1 MPAPTTGAGI
11 FDERQAPTVDTNEYR
26 QMIEDY
32 VARQQEL
39 VALKEQGEA
48 PDALLRRF
56 AELFPEYS
64 VEGMHPMPFVL
75 ASIVKIGLHIQLGS
89 DGDLAEARR
98 LLPEAVSALMSAV
111 QQVHVASAAIAPLMQ
126 FANDV
131 GDDDTFCRLAALNDA
146 LAFGQT
152 FGAEVIIGGGFP
164 PMPAAEPEAAEPVG
178 FTLTDGRW
186 LEFGGQGDRY
196 RKNMAALRL
205 MRQLQAE
212 NRPATPDEQWLLAH
226 YSAFGESALLNRA
239 IDDDTEFQALTSQ
252 AERHAITE
260 AALTAFYTPQEF
272 LDILWDT
279 LAPVLRAYSGT
290 LHILE
295 PAFGVGMFVATMPMD
310 IRQRSNITAIELD
323 QVSSDIA
330 GYLHPDVNLLKATAF
345 EDAVLEDGTY
355 DLVVSNVP
363 FSGTKVFYPPFA
375 EPYLKRCLHD
385 FFIARSIQL
394 VRPGGLVCV
403 LTSYGT
409 MDKADERTREWI
421 AERADLVAALRL
433 PQGAFASNSGTMC
446 GADLLIFCR
455 K

>member
-1 MPAPTTGAGI
+1 MTLDHTRDTATIDTTA
-11 FDERQAPTVDTNEYR
+11 
-26 QMIEDY
+26 
-32 VARQQEL
+32 
-39 VALKEQGEA
+39 
-48 PDALLRRF
+48 
-56 AELFPEYS
+56 
-64 VEGMHPMPFVL
+64 
-75 ASIVKIGLHIQLGS
+75 
-89 DGDLAEARR
+89 
-98 LLPEAVSALMSAV
+98 
-111 QQVHVASAAIAPLMQ
+111 
-126 FANDV
+126 
-131 GDDDTFCRLAALNDA
+131 
-146 LAFGQT
+146 
-152 FGAEVIIGGGFP
+152 
-164 PMPAAEPEAAEPVG
+164 PVG
-178 FTLTDGRW
+178 FTLTDGRQ

-226 YSAFGESALLNRA
+226 YSAFGESALLNKA
-239 IDDDTEFQALTSQ
+239 IDDDEEFTALTSQ
-252 AERHAITE
+252 KERHAITE

-272 LDILWDT
+272 LEILWDT
-279 LAPVLRAYSGT
+279 LVPVLRAYSGT

-310 IRQRSNITAIELD
+310 IRQRSTITAIELD
-323 QVSSDIA
+323 QVSSSIA